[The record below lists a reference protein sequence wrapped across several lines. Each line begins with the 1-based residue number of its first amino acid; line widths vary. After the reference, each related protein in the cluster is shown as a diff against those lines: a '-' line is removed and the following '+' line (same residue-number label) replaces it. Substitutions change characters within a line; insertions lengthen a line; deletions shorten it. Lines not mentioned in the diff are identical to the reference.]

1 MERLE
6 RVVGRLEVLSAESH
20 RPPGDFG
27 EINGVNG
34 GRTQTVVITGLCEG
48 LLMLSFSL
56 SSQETFLKI
65 CFKRLHNMPREK

>member
-65 CFKRLHNMPREK
+65 CYLFI